1 MCDQAVTR
9 FFCIWFY
16 SWPIQNWRN
25 IWQYVS
31 LYLCLIVYCPDN
43 HKTQKMYDEAV
54 DDSLAAL
61 KFIPDWFVRSKMIKK
76 LFIALYVDDGLLFF
90 DEDFGHVTFC
100 CNEMEMF
107 SLNLNFYLE
116 NNFDGD
122 DPDIIIF
129 IWLLAWH
136 SKVKK
141 CKAL

>member
-1 MCDQAVTR
+1 
-9 FFCIWFY
+9 
-16 SWPIQNWRN
+16 
-25 IWQYVS
+25 
-31 LYLCLIVYCPDN
+31 
-43 HKTQKMYDEAV
+43 MYDEAV

-90 DEDFGHVTFC
+90 DEDFGHVTFR

-129 IWLLAWH
+129 I
-136 SKVKK
+136 
-141 CKAL
+141 